1 MVGVAVAVVIAR
13 VFGIH
18 EREVGPLHAALPPL
32 VHVSWG
38 IGEVVNV
45 LPAALALAFV
55 CSVNTLMASRVVD
68 QSRGRCTEM
77 EMADADAE
85 LRAYGIA
92 NICAGIFGAP
102 LSLGS
107 SARSVAAVRCG
118 ARTALANLL
127 HAAILGVV
135 LWLGSGA
142 ISRVPAPALAGVTAW
157 MGLCLL
163 DVGGW
168 KKLREM
174 SRTDASAFLA
184 TAVSLLVVNAGFSFA
199 IGCSVY
205 LVRLRPRASLARI
218 HGGGRNADDGK
229 LARASQKLAAI
240 VGSEDVHETANYI
253 SG

>member
-1 MVGVAVAVVIAR
+1 
-13 VFGIH
+13 
-18 EREVGPLHAALPPL
+18 
-32 VHVSWG
+32 
-38 IGEVVNV
+38 
-45 LPAALALAFV
+45 
-55 CSVNTLMASRVVD
+55 MASRVVD

-107 SARSVAAVRCG
+107 SARSVAVVRCG

-142 ISRVPAPALAGVTAW
+142 ISHVPAPALAGVTAW

-163 DVGGW
+163 NVGGRE
-168 KKLREM
+168 KLRKM
-174 SRTDASAFLA
+174 TRTDASAFLA
-184 TAVSLLVVNAGFSFA
+184 TAVSLLVVNAAFSFA

-205 LVRLRPRASLARI
+205 LVRRS
-218 HGGGRNADDGK
+218 
-229 LARASQKLAAI
+229 ARACLAIIHDGCQPVLQIADR
-240 VGSEDVHETANYI
+240 GPNGPQDRCFQRHSSRELF
-253 SG
+253 